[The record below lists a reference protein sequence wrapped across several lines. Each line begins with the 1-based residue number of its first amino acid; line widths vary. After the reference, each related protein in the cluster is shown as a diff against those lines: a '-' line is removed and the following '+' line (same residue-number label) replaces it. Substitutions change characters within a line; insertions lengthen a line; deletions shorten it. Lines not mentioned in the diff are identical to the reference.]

1 MLSPSNAARMLR
13 SSTFSGQQLA
23 LHSRDAVR
31 CARCTQPTQ
40 AAQKLQGKVV
50 STRMDKTAVIEV
62 DRFKPHPLYSK
73 RMRVT
78 KKYFAHDPEGVCT
91 VGDLIVINP
100 CAPISKNKYFKVGTI
115 LKKSSL

>member
-1 MLSPSNAARMLR
+1 MGRSNAIRMLH
-13 SSTFSGQQLA
+13 SSAFSGQQLA
-23 LHSRDAVR
+23 LQSQDAVR
-31 CARCTQPTQ
+31 CARCTQPIQ

-78 KKYFAHDPEGVCT
+78 KKYFAHDPEGLCT
-91 VGDLIVINP
+91 VGDLIVMNP

>member
-1 MLSPSNAARMLR
+1 MLR
-13 SSTFSGQQLA
+13 SSAFSGQQLA
-23 LHSRDAVR
+23 LHGREAVR
-31 CARCTQPTQ
+31 CTRCTQPTQ

-50 STRMDKTAVIEV
+50 STRMDKTAVIQV

-78 KKYFAHDPEGVCT
+78 KKYFAHDPEGLCT
-91 VGDLIVINP
+91 VGDVIVINP
-100 CAPISKNKYFKVGTI
+100 CAPISKNKFFEVGTI